1 MRGKQEVTSSILV
14 GSSKIKEVYIISKLS
29 ELICTPFGCYL
40 VGLAAETKKFGRALL
55 ESFGTAL
62 GVFQKTSVLHQTGVK
77 RYCKSE

>member
-1 MRGKQEVTSSILV
+1 
-14 GSSKIKEVYIISKLS
+14 VYIISKLS

-62 GVFQKTSVLHQTGVK
+62 GVFPKNFCTTPN
-77 RYCKSE
+77 RC